1 MDLEKLKRI
10 KNLIIAKIL
19 FVFGWIYDLAMR
31 ILNAVNKTPIEKD
44 KDRRNVRIKQFA
56 IATSIL
62 YVIFNSIFIYIF
74 KSMRRV
80 SLNGR
85 SGEYTSTHFMP
96 WNIVVP
102 SGFMMFIF
110 EIILAMV
117 VGLCITVKLHTLWRM
132 KNDSKNVKGDNKFM
146 EDNELLDHFLAVP
159 MDNITSAEKA
169 GMLIGE
175 SNGVYYIEP
184 GTYNTM
190 AVGAPRSGK
199 GECYVLP
206 SLRLMANAKEK
217 PSVIVNDMKGELLEL
232 TYKEFARNGYKIVT
246 LNLIDTDRSD
256 CWNPLQLIIDEY
268 LTAKHGNNDLSQTS
282 KLVSSF
288 AHCLT
293 DDVQSEA
300 IWTDSARSLLSALI
314 YYFLDKG
321 YEKGDMSNVNMYSIT
336 TFFTEFGVYNTV
348 IEDESGNKKE
358 VNALDELFNAL
369 PVGCL
374 ARTSYSTSKFSQ
386 GETRSSIYTVLSGD
400 LEIFMTDMGVQKLTS
415 KSEIKFNDLIDIDR
429 PCIIYMLVPYEEK
442 SRYVI
447 ASMFADQSFLY
458 LAKQAR
464 KFPDGKLPRK
474 IEYMYDEFG
483 QMTKLPDLSSKMN
496 ASPGANILFNL
507 FLQDYG
513 QLKKYEKEEDGIKG
527 GCNIQI
533 YILSLNGSTNKAFSE
548 MIGNETVNY
557 LTFSGSLYGFLDHQG
572 ERVDSKALL
581 DTTQLSKLPFG
592 TAIVKKMRCEPI
604 KTNITPYHLLPNKM
618 PRIPI
623 DELPIKSRNIDLSA
637 AMYPYDELWDSL
649 GVIGYQY
656 RLDSLKKTAE
666 RAMNDYYM
674 QLGKIDQIKS
684 DGSTVPESMYKTA
697 LELEKNAGAA
707 QRQVIEY
714 QQQVQKLNEFRAN
727 EARKIFAEAYSDNG
741 FQDDEDGF
749 DESTDELYLPDDFP
763 ASQSELPYVDISAL
777 LYKVNGLAGDELS
790 SLLEKKNYA
799 AARGY
804 IKKIQKRPDIR
815 SNFVADEWAALEQ
828 YINNEELKNANT

>member
-1 MDLEKLKRI
+1 
-10 KNLIIAKIL
+10 
-19 FVFGWIYDLAMR
+19 
-31 ILNAVNKTPIEKD
+31 
-44 KDRRNVRIKQFA
+44 
-56 IATSIL
+56 
-62 YVIFNSIFIYIF
+62 
-74 KSMRRV
+74 
-80 SLNGR
+80 
-85 SGEYTSTHFMP
+85 
-96 WNIVVP
+96 
-102 SGFMMFIF
+102 
-110 EIILAMV
+110 
-117 VGLCITVKLHTLWRM
+117 
-132 KNDSKNVKGDNKFM
+132 
-146 EDNELLDHFLAVP
+146 
-159 MDNITSAEKA
+159 
-169 GMLIGE
+169 
-175 SNGVYYIEP
+175 
-184 GTYNTM
+184 
-190 AVGAPRSGK
+190 
-199 GECYVLP
+199 
-206 SLRLMANAKEK
+206 
-217 PSVIVNDMKGELLEL
+217 
-232 TYKEFARNGYKIVT
+232 
-246 LNLIDTDRSD
+246 
-256 CWNPLQLIIDEY
+256 
-268 LTAKHGNNDLSQTS
+268 
-282 KLVSSF
+282 
-288 AHCLT
+288 
-293 DDVQSEA
+293 
-300 IWTDSARSLLSALI
+300 
-314 YYFLDKG
+314 
-321 YEKGDMSNVNMYSIT
+321 MSNVNMYSIT

-386 GETRSSIYTVLSGD
+386 GDTRSSIYTVLSAD

-415 KSEIKFNDLIDIDR
+415 KNEINFADLTNEDQ

-464 KFPDGKLPRK
+464 KYQGGKLPRK

-513 QLKKYEKEEDGIKG
+513 QLKKYEKEEEGIKG

-533 YILSLNGSTNKAFSE
+533 YILSLNGNTNKAFSE

-684 DGSTVPESMYKTA
+684 DGSTVSESMYKAA

-727 EARKIFAEAYSDNG
+727 EARKIFAEAYGTSGSNEE
-741 FQDDEDGF
+741 DDYTDQ
-749 DESTDELYLPDDFP
+749 DELYFPGEYPDDG
-763 ASQSELPYVDISAL
+763 PYVDITAL
-777 LYKVNGLAGDELS
+777 LYKINGLVGSELGGFLS
-790 SLLEKKNYA
+790 DQNYA

-815 SNFVADEWAALEQ
+815 SNFVVDEWAALEQ

>member
-44 KDRRNVRIKQFA
+44 KDRRNIRIKQFA

-96 WNIVVP
+96 WNTIVP

-132 KNDSKNVKGDNKFM
+132 KNDSKDIKGDNKFM
-146 EDNELLDHFLAVP
+146 EDNELLEHFQAVP
-159 MDNITSAEKA
+159 MDNIKSAEQA

-175 SNGVYYIEP
+175 SNGMYYVET

-190 AVGAPRSGK
+190 IVGAPRSGK

-206 SLRLMANAKEK
+206 SMRLMANSKNK
-217 PSVIVNDMKGELLEL
+217 PSLIINDMKGELLEL
-232 TYKEFARNGYKIVT
+232 TYEDFANNGYKIVI

-268 LTAKHGNNDLSQTS
+268 LAAKRSGSNDLSQTS

-348 IEDESGNKKE
+348 IEDESGNKKM

-386 GETRSSIYTVLSGD
+386 GDTRSSIYTVLSAD

-415 KSEIKFNDLIDIDR
+415 KNEINFADLINEDQ

-447 ASMFADQSFLY
+447 ASMFADQSFMY

-464 KFPDGKLPRK
+464 KYQG
-474 IEYMYDEFG
+474 
-483 QMTKLPDLSSKMN
+483 
-496 ASPGANILFNL
+496 
-507 FLQDYG
+507 
-513 QLKKYEKEEDGIKG
+513 GIKG
-527 GCNIQI
+527 ACNIQI
-533 YILSLNGSTNKAFSE
+533 YILSLNGNTNKAFSE

-557 LTFSGSLYGFLDHQG
+557 LTFSGSLYGFIDHQG
-572 ERVDSKALL
+572 EHVDRKALL

-604 KTNITPYHLLPNKM
+604 RTNITPYHLIENKP
-618 PRIPI
+618 PRIPV
-623 DELPIKSRNIDLSA
+623 ENLPIRNHNIDLSA
-637 AMYPYDELWDSL
+637 VLYPYDELWDSL
-649 GVIGYQY
+649 GVIGNQY
-656 RLDSLKKTAE
+656 RLDKLKNNAE
-666 RAMNDYYM
+666 SAMNKYYM
-674 QLGKIDQIKS
+674 QLNDIEKIKAAGGAVS
-684 DGSTVPESMYKTA
+684 ELMYKAA
-697 LELEKNAGAA
+697 LELEKQASQA

-714 QQQVQKLNEFRAN
+714 QQHIQQLKEFRKN
-727 EARKIFAEAYSDNG
+727 ETRKIFAQAYSDNG
-741 FQDDEDGF
+741 FQEEDDGF
-749 DESTDELYLPDDFP
+749 DESTDELYLPNDFP
-763 ASQSELPYVDISAL
+763 APQSELPYVDISAL

>member
-44 KDRRNVRIKQFA
+44 KDRRNIRIKQFA

-96 WNIVVP
+96 WNTIVP

-132 KNDSKNVKGDNKFM
+132 KNDSKDIKGDNKFM
-146 EDNELLDHFLAVP
+146 EDNELLEHFQAVP
-159 MDNITSAEKA
+159 MDNIKSAEQA

-175 SNGVYYIEP
+175 SNGMYYVET

-190 AVGAPRSGK
+190 IVGAPRSGK

-206 SLRLMANAKEK
+206 SMRLMANSKNK
-217 PSVIVNDMKGELLEL
+217 PSLIINDMKGELLEL
-232 TYKEFARNGYKIVT
+232 TYEDFANNGYKIVI

-268 LTAKHGNNDLSQTS
+268 LAAKRSGSNDLSQTS

-348 IEDESGNKKE
+348 IEDESGNKKM

-386 GETRSSIYTVLSGD
+386 GDTRSSIYTVLSAD

-415 KSEIKFNDLIDIDR
+415 KNEINFADLINEDQ

-447 ASMFADQSFLY
+447 ASMFADQSFMY

-464 KFPDGKLPRK
+464 KYQGGKLPRK
-474 IEYMYDEFG
+474 IEYIYDEFG
-483 QMTKLPDLSSKMN
+483 QMT
-496 ASPGANILFNL
+496 
-507 FLQDYG
+507 
-513 QLKKYEKEEDGIKG
+513 
-527 GCNIQI
+527 
-533 YILSLNGSTNKAFSE
+533 
-548 MIGNETVNY
+548 
-557 LTFSGSLYGFLDHQG
+557 
-572 ERVDSKALL
+572 
-581 DTTQLSKLPFG
+581 KLPFG

-604 KTNITPYHLLPNKM
+604 RTNITPYHLIENKP
-618 PRIPI
+618 PRIPV
-623 DELPIKSRNIDLSA
+623 ENLPIRNHNIDLSA
-637 AMYPYDELWDSL
+637 VLYPYDELWDSL
-649 GVIGYQY
+649 GVIGNQY
-656 RLDSLKKTAE
+656 RLDKLKNNAE
-666 RAMNDYYM
+666 SAMNKYYM
-674 QLGKIDQIKS
+674 QLNDIEKIKAAGGAVS
-684 DGSTVPESMYKTA
+684 ELMYKAA
-697 LELEKNAGAA
+697 LELEKQASQA

-714 QQQVQKLNEFRAN
+714 QQHIQQLKEFRKN
-727 EARKIFAEAYSDNG
+727 ETRKIFAQAYSDNG
-741 FQDDEDGF
+741 FQEEDDGF
-749 DESTDELYLPDDFP
+749 DESTDELYLPNDFP
-763 ASQSELPYVDISAL
+763 APQSELPYVDISAL

>member
-44 KDRRNVRIKQFA
+44 KDRRNIRIKQFA

-96 WNIVVP
+96 WNTIVP

-132 KNDSKNVKGDNKFM
+132 KNDSKDIKGDNKFM
-146 EDNELLDHFLAVP
+146 EDNELLEHFQAVP
-159 MDNITSAEKA
+159 MDNIKSAEQA

-175 SNGVYYIEP
+175 SNGMYYVET

-190 AVGAPRSGK
+190 IVGAPRSGK

-206 SLRLMANAKEK
+206 SMRLMANSKNK
-217 PSVIVNDMKGELLEL
+217 PSLIINDMKGELLEL

-293 DDVQSEA
+293 DDTQSEA

-321 YEKGDMSNVNMYSIT
+321 YEKNDMSCVNMFSIT
-336 TFFTEFGVYNTV
+336 TFFTEFGIYNTV

-386 GETRSSIYTVLSGD
+386 GDTRSSIYTVLSAD

-415 KSEIKFNDLIDIDR
+415 KNEINFADLINEDQ

-464 KFPDGKLPRK
+464 KYPDGKLPRK

-533 YILSLNGSTNKAFSE
+533 YILSLNGNTNKAFSE

-604 KTNITPYHLLPNKM
+604 KTNITPYHLLTNKM

-684 DGSTVPESMYKTA
+684 DGSTVSESMYKAA
-697 LELEKNAGAA
+697 LELEKNASAA

-727 EARKIFAEAYSDNG
+727 EARKIFAEAYGTSGSDEE
-741 FQDDEDGF
+741 DDYTDQ
-749 DESTDELYLPDDFP
+749 DELYFPGEYSDDG
-763 ASQSELPYVDISAL
+763 PYVDITAL
-777 LYKVNGLAGDELS
+777 LYKINGLVGSELGEFLS
-790 SLLEKKNYA
+790 DQNYA

>member
-1 MDLEKLKRI
+1 MYIDKIKRI
-10 KNLIIAKIL
+10 LNAAIAKIL
-19 FVFGWIYDLAMR
+19 CVFGWIYDRAMR
-31 ILNAVNKTPIEKD
+31 VLNAVNKTPIEKD
-44 KDRRNVRIKQFA
+44 KDRRNIRVKQFA
-56 IATSIL
+56 IATSVVYI
-62 YVIFNSIFIYIF
+62 IINSIFIYVI
-74 KSMRRV
+74 KSLRSISTV
-80 SLNGR
+80 NG
-85 SGEYTSTHFMP
+85 SADYSKTHFMP
-96 WNIVVP
+96 WNIIVP
-102 SGFMMFIF
+102 PGFMMFIF
-110 EIILAMV
+110 ELILSLI
-117 VGLCITVKLHTLWRM
+117 VGLGITVKLHTLYRM

-190 AVGAPRSGK
+190 TVGAPRSGK

-293 DDVQSEA
+293 DDTQSEA

-321 YEKGDMSNVNMYSIT
+321 YEKNDMSCVNMFSIT
-336 TFFTEFGVYNTV
+336 TFFTEFGIYNTV

-496 ASPGANILFNL
+496 ASPGANTLFNL

-533 YILSLNGSTNKAFSE
+533 YILSLNGNTNKAFSE

-684 DGSTVPESMYKTA
+684 DGGTVPESMYKAA
-697 LELEKNAGAA
+697 LEFEKNAGAA

-727 EARKIFAEAYSDNG
+727 EARKIFAEAYGTSGSDEE
-741 FQDDEDGF
+741 DDDYT
-749 DESTDELYLPDDFP
+749 DQDELYFPGEYPDDG
-763 ASQSELPYVDISAL
+763 PYVDITAL
-777 LYKVNGLAGDELS
+777 LYKINGLVGSELGGFLS
-790 SLLEKKNYA
+790 DQNYA

-815 SNFVADEWAALEQ
+815 SNFVADEWVALEQ